1 MLGWLKRG
9 TQSSY
14 KLGVMNNELL
24 VATDTTNS
32 LSYPLDFATVHGQ
45 GIPHR
50 AVHFEITDAAG
61 KYFVWE
67 RADGRL
73 EIPGGHVSW
82 IGEDDRAESYDEAAL
97 RELSEE
103 LNLAYNWG
111 MSQSQVQARLFGRL
125 LEVTRVVNQLSSS
138 HKKNNEWVAVYGL
151 LWQDEWGDPR
161 KFEFSEEGQTSAQ
174 WLSVKEIED
183 FSLENPMAINSA
195 LRLFLQRRGVFAPL
209 LAESARV

>member
-1 MLGWLKRG
+1 
-9 TQSSY
+9 
-14 KLGVMNNELL
+14 MNNELL
-24 VATDTTNS
+24 VATDTTDS
-32 LSYPLDFATVHGQ
+32 LSYPLDFSTVHGQ

-50 AVHFEITDAAG
+50 AVHIEITDAAG

-82 IGEDDRAESYDEAAL
+82 IEECDRAESYEEAAL

-103 LNLAYNWG
+103 LNLTYNWR
-111 MSQSQVQARLFGRL
+111 MSQGEVQTRLFGRL
-125 LEVTRVVNQLSSS
+125 LEITRVVNQLPSS

-151 LWQDEWGDPR
+151 LWQDEWGNPCEF
-161 KFEFSEEGQTSAQ
+161 KFSEEGQTSAQ
-174 WLSVKEIED
+174 WLSVKEIEE
-183 FSLENPMAINSA
+183 FSLKNPMAINSA
-195 LRLFLQRRGVFAPL
+195 LRLFLQRRGAFAPL